1 MCLLGD
7 EAAIAYDREQTFR
20 RQPLLLFS
28 LMPTLSSFYG
38 IKITMNYN
46 DHNPPH
52 IHAEYQDCEAVIM
65 IQTGEVCGQ
74 MPKRGLNLIW
84 EWLDLHQ
91 SELLENWENARQRK
105 PLNRIDP
112 LP

>member
-1 MCLLGD
+1 
-7 EAAIAYDREQTFR
+7 
-20 RQPLLLFS
+20 
-28 LMPTLSSFYG
+28 MPTLSSFYG
-38 IKITMNYN
+38 IKVTMNYN

-52 IHAEYQDCEAVIM
+52 IHAEYQDCEAIIM
-65 IQTGEVCGQ
+65 IKTGEVCGQ

>member
-1 MCLLGD
+1 
-7 EAAIAYDREQTFR
+7 
-20 RQPLLLFS
+20 
-28 LMPTLSSFYG
+28 MPNLSSFYG

-52 IHAEYQDCEAVIM
+52 IHAEYQDYEAIIM

-91 SELLENWENARQRK
+91 FELLENWENARQRK